1 MSVAVDMIPK
11 KKRTQDDDN
20 EGAMTPNNT
29 PLKKTK
35 DSETAVTRFPE
46 VFVCKCTHNPVF
58 NENRGEFLRDKDES
72 CSCLFCDVCVKRC
85 AECRSIV
92 CPSHGGD
99 EPGNPVRRCSVWTCE
114 RIFCVH
120 CDEQG
125 SMFYSCDECSKD
137 FCEFGN
143 GETTCVDTGL
153 SICAACDVKLCDE
166 CLRHERKSYI
176 MCERCECVYCPE
188 CSEREFHVHDK
199 FICSTCADDET
210 K

>member
-1 MSVAVDMIPK
+1 MIP
-11 KKRTQDDDN
+11 KKRTQDDDK

-35 DSETAVTRFPE
+35 DSETVVRFPE

-58 NENRGEFLRDKDES
+58 NENKEKFLRDNDGI

-125 SMFYSCDECSKD
+125 SMFYSCDECNKD

-143 GETTCVDTGL
+143 GETTCVDTNL
-153 SICAACDVKLCDE
+153 SICAACDVKLCNE
-166 CLRHERKSYI
+166 CLRQERRSFL
-176 MCERCECVYCPE
+176 MCERCECIYCPE
-188 CSEREFHVHDK
+188 CSDREFQVHDK
-199 FICSTCADDET
+199 FICSTCADEET